1 MTSAG
6 FDALVS
12 DGALL
17 ALEVQ
22 AHMADRFGDQPRW
35 DVDLARGTFTFS
47 GPSTGEQ
54 VFGVQLLGSTAPT
67 PRTWMWGW
75 ANPAGFPEP
84 VLRASRAVRELGERY
99 GIPELATGEIP
110 FPDGD
115 QDGQDLATRIWI
127 VSRVASGDWFGYRGQ
142 PNPGQWVYLLLTG
155 EGLTLPEPGILRTLR
170 IAGEA
175 AQLGLLTDARRAFAS
190 YATLRGLGWDGSVL
204 TMPDGDLTVEVDDA
218 GRLVRMGGTAGP
230 GGATA

>member
-22 AHMADRFGDQPRW
+22 AHMADRFEDQPRW

-67 PRTWMWGW
+67 PRTWMGGW
-75 ANPAGFPEP
+75 ASPAGFPEP
-84 VLRASRAVRELGERY
+84 VLRASRAVR
-99 GIPELATGEIP
+99 
-110 FPDGD
+110 
-115 QDGQDLATRIWI
+115 
-127 VSRVASGDWFGYRGQ
+127 
-142 PNPGQWVYLLLTG
+142 
-155 EGLTLPEPGILRTLR
+155 
-170 IAGEA
+170 
-175 AQLGLLTDARRAFAS
+175 
-190 YATLRGLGWDGSVL
+190 
-204 TMPDGDLTVEVDDA
+204 
-218 GRLVRMGGTAGP
+218 
-230 GGATA
+230 